1 MKDCGVNGTTIQ
13 LYLDKELSSRE
24 LDDFRAHLK
33 ECEVCRTEVEEEEE
47 LSNLLHRSR
56 PLYSAPEALRDRV
69 LQKTATP
76 LPSTSYAP
84 SRRRK
89 RMLPDSAFWLP

>member
-13 LYLDKELSSRE
+13 LYLDKELSSRK

-33 ECEVCRTEVEEEEE
+33 ECEVCRTEVKEEEE
-47 LSNLLHRSR
+47 LSSLLHQSR

-69 LQKTATP
+69 LRITA
-76 LPSTSYAP
+76 A
-84 SRRRK
+84 
-89 RMLPDSAFWLP
+89 D